1 MSISL
6 TLCLNTS
13 HYSALK
19 HYRGA
24 ESDCKTAKELNAKAS
39 TNADIADELHEQ
51 IVGSVHKLQGLVE
64 KLRELVTKEDGISE
78 KVKKINRKITAIQG
92 NERNSTVLHEQANE
106 KYNEVK
112 AEYDA
117 EKEKP
122 TFDMGRQFTEKVE
135 DLRKTQNK
143 AFRLQDNVK
152 ALMEEVKNYKK
163 EWEDLQKRH
172 REIKAQVDDKKVIYI
187 INLIQFTLIFRISSM
202 KLKMRR
208 KRQETQSTRNSTR
221 PRRARVLVTT
231 ERNCNQLYDWI

>member
-1 MSISL
+1 M
-6 TLCLNTS
+6 CLNTS
-13 HYSALK
+13 HYSALE

-24 ESDCKTAKELNAKAS
+24 ESDCKTAKDLNAKAS
-39 TNADIADELHEQ
+39 TNADTADELHEE
-51 IVGSVHKLQGLVE
+51 IVGSVHKLQGLVT

-92 NERNSTVLHEQANE
+92 NERNSTVLHEQANQ

-117 EKEKP
+117 ERKLP
-122 TFDMGRQFTEKVE
+122 TFEMGKTFTAKVE
-135 DLRKTQNK
+135 DLRETQNK

-172 REIKAQVDDKKVIYI
+172 REIKAQVDDKKV
-187 INLIQFTLIFRISSM
+187 TMTSKDS
-202 KLKMRR
+202 
-208 KRQETQSTRNSTR
+208 
-221 PRRARVLVTT
+221 VLLTHV
-231 ERNCNQLYDWI
+231 I